1 MSKIMITGATGHFGK
16 STINY
21 LIEKGVQASAIKALV
36 RDESK
41 AKELAEQGVT
51 IKVGDY
57 DNYDSLVAAFQG
69 ADKLLLISG
78 TDLQNRSVQHKNVI
92 NAAKEAGVNHVLY
105 TSFERKNEGADSPM
119 ALLAQSHI
127 ETDQALKAS
136 GLNYTIFRNNLYLS
150 VIPMFVGEQ
159 VLDTGIFFPAGEGKV
174 AFADRDNLAEAAANV
189 LIGTG
194 HENKEYAM
202 NNVENY
208 TFQTIAT
215 ELSSVTGRGITY
227 ISPSGDVYSDA
238 LTKAGVPAEYI
249 GLFISFA
256 EAIKQGEFE
265 AEKSDL
271 ETLLGKKP
279 TSLKK
284 YLAETYASGR

>member
-21 LIEKGVQASAIKALV
+21 LIEKGVQASTITALV

-41 AKELAEQGVT
+41 SKELAERGIS

-57 DNYDSLVAAFQG
+57 SNYDSLVAAFQG
-69 ADKLLLISG
+69 AEKLLLISG
-78 TDLQNRSVQHKNVI
+78 TDLENRAIQHKNVI
-92 NAAKEAGVNHVLY
+92 NAAKEAGVKHVLY
-105 TSFERKNEGADSPM
+105 TSFERKNEGADSPL

-127 ETDQALKAS
+127 ETDQILKAS
-136 GLNYTIFRNNLYLS
+136 GLNYTIFRNNLYLD

-159 VLDTGIFFPAGEGKV
+159 VLDTGIFFPSGKGKV
-174 AFADRDNLAEAAANV
+174 AFVDRDNLAEATANV
-189 LIGTG
+189 LIGIG

-215 ELSSVTGRGITY
+215 ELSSVTGKEIAY
-227 ISPSGDVYSDA
+227 VSPRSEVYSDT

-249 GLFISFA
+249 GMIIGFA

-265 AEKSDL
+265 AKESDL
-271 ETLLGKKP
+271 EALLGRKP
-279 TSLKK
+279 TSLNE
-284 YLAETYASGR
+284 YLAKIYSVVI